1 MNPIPISHWP
11 LWFYTNHMNMSSPQ
25 IAYLSRGCQRM
36 PDNGKEKPTHLNVRY
51 IPRETLHYLKMMAA
65 IERTSVKSLVLGL
78 IEKRMNELER
88 QGYVIRRRP

>member
-1 MNPIPISHWP
+1 MEAMKPKP
-11 LWFYTNHMNMSSPQ
+11 
-25 IAYLSRGCQRM
+25 
-36 PDNGKEKPTHLNVRY
+36 KPTHLNVRY
-51 IPRETLHYLKMMAA
+51 VPRETLHHLKMMAA

>member
-1 MNPIPISHWP
+1 
-11 LWFYTNHMNMSSPQ
+11 MSSPQ
-25 IAYLSRGCQRM
+25 IAYLSGGCQTKADMIDSNHYRKEIDEVM
-36 PDNGKEKPTHLNVRY
+36 DALSKPKEKPTHLNVRY
-51 IPRETLHYLKMMAA
+51 VPRETLHYLKMMAA